1 MAWEKLVS
9 IELTGTG
16 DLIDTGTFDAK
27 EKLFVEYYINASG
40 SAGTNLR
47 VNSDASGNY
56 AYRFSSNGQAD
67 TTLTTQGIV
76 ELRVLYGNSFGT
88 MNIINK
94 SAQAKLFII
103 HEVAQNTASASN
115 APQRQQNVTKW
126 VDTSAQITSLQLS
139 NDGGGDFAAGSTI
152 TIWGT
157 D

>member
-94 SAQAKLFII
+94 SAQAKL
-103 HEVAQNTASASN
+103 
-115 APQRQQNVTKW
+115 
-126 VDTSAQITSLQLS
+126 TSLQLS